1 MGLIADLLHTYQWRV
16 SCWIRNLETNH
27 NILARGNRWV
37 RRCGP
42 SQFLFLFCITFGWLT
57 THLQGG
63 SGAEDASRQR
73 PGGLC
78 DSSRLAMNILL
89 VHALQHYIGAAFFGN
104 VARPCGEV
112 CKASG
117 SVAQS
122 CVAELWWSTCFSKT
136 RCIAAVPRMLV
147 PKANTIKVAQGM
159 HGTGS

>member
-42 SQFLFLFCITFGWLT
+42 SAVPFPFLHHFRLVDHTLARWFRCGGCFQT
-57 THLQGG
+57 TSRWALWFEHFVG
-63 SGAEDASRQR
+63 SCPAVRM
-73 PGGLC
+73 L
-78 DSSRLAMNILL
+78 
-89 VHALQHYIGAAFFGN
+89 HYIGAAFFGN

-122 CVAELWWSTCFSKT
+122 CVAESWWSTCFSKT

-159 HGTGS
+159 HGIGS